1 MPRPDDLHGK
11 GFATRAVHGARVA
24 ESLPGRPVN
33 VPIYQTANF
42 EFDSADEYADVINE
56 HRPGYVYT
64 RLDNPTTAAFC
75 HALAL
80 LEGGEAAWALASGM
94 AAIHAAFAAQVSA
107 GQHVVC
113 TEAVYGGT
121 HGLLTAVLPRFGVE
135 TTYVD
140 IRDLSVVRAALRAQ
154 SRIIYAET
162 ICNPTLQVPDLA
174 ALAELAHQAGCLL
187 LVDNTF
193 ATPYL
198 CNPLGLGADLVI
210 HSATKYLGGHADAI
224 GGVVVGSAELV
235 DAVRR
240 LTIDVGGILGPL
252 DAFLLI
258 RGLKT
263 LSLRVER
270 ACATALQLAQH
281 LEGRPGVECVL
292 YPGLPSHPQ
301 YELARQV
308 LRAGGGVL
316 GFEVAGSVEGGR
328 RVLDALRLIR
338 RAPSLGECHTLA
350 THAASTTHRQY
361 TREERERAGITDGFI
376 RLAVGLEDPEDLLE
390 DLEQALSA

>member
-1 MPRPDDLHGK
+1 MRSSDPLAGK

-24 ESLPGRPVN
+24 EDVPGRPVN

-42 EFDSADEYADVINE
+42 GFESADEYAEVINE
-56 HRPGYVYT
+56 QRPGFVYT

-75 HALAL
+75 AAMAL
-80 LEGGEAAWALASGM
+80 LEGGEAAWAFGSGM
-94 AAIHAAFAAQVSA
+94 AAIHAAFAAHISA

-113 TEAVYGGT
+113 TQAVYGGT
-121 HGLLTAVLPRFGVE
+121 YGLLTTVLARFGVE
-135 TTYVD
+135 ATYTEFS
-140 IRDLSVVRAALRAQ
+140 DLAAVRAALRPET
-154 SRIIYAET
+154 RLVYAET
-162 ICNPTLQVPDLA
+162 ICNPTLEVPDLA
-174 ALAELAHQAGCLL
+174 ALAQVAHEAGCLL

-198 CNPLGLGADLVI
+198 CNPLTLGVDLVI
-210 HSATKYLGGHADAI
+210 HSATKYIGGHADAI
-224 GGVVVGSAELV
+224 GGVVVGAAGLV

-240 LTIDVGGILGPL
+240 LTIDVGGILAPL
-252 DAFLLI
+252 EAFLLI

-263 LSLRVER
+263 LPLRVER
-270 ACATALQLAQH
+270 ACATALHLARW
-281 LEGRPGVECVL
+281 LEGRAGIERVL

-301 YELARQV
+301 YALAQRV

-316 GFEVAGSVEGGR
+316 GFEASGGVDEGK

-361 TREERERAGITDGFI
+361 TPEERKRAGIADGFI
-376 RLAVGLEDPEDLLE
+376 RLAVGLEDPEDLIE
-390 DLEQALSA
+390 DLEQALTV